1 MKTSIQKRNGVTEQ
15 VVDLIGRLIDLIPW
29 PVRRSAMGDVVE
41 SLLDG
46 KPRVAEDVFGW
57 NRATVALGV
66 KEFRT
71 KIVCVNDVSN
81 RRKPKAEEKDPRLLT
96 DIIEIMNPH
105 SQAES
110 HLRTTLLYT
119 NMTAKAVY
127 DALLEKGWSEETL
140 PTRQTISNILD
151 RHNYR
156 LHTVAKTRVQKKI
169 PKQTQ
174 SLKTSEA

>member
-1 MKTSIQKRNGVTEQ
+1 MKTSIQIRNRVSSKIVE
-15 VVDLIGRLIDLIPW
+15 LIVRLVNLIHW
-29 PVRRSAMGDVVE
+29 PVRRTARGDATL

-46 KPRVAEDVFGW
+46 KPRIAEDVFGW
-57 NRATVALGV
+57 NRASVELGV
-66 KEFRT
+66 NEFRT
-71 KIVCVNDVSN
+71 KIVCVNDLSN
-81 RRKPKAEEKDPRLLT
+81 RRKPKAEEKYPRLLA

-140 PTRQTISNILD
+140 PTTQTISNILD

-156 LHTVAKTRVQKKI
+156 LHTVAKTKVQKKHL
-169 PKQTQ
+169 KQTQ
-174 SLKTSEA
+174 FSRTFGR